1 MAADPLENDELLLLK
16 KRARRRLV
24 GAVAFMVIALVVLSS
39 VMESRPL
46 PAEQKPVTVAID
58 GLSGP
63 AAVTAPNAFAS
74 PTESGAVASEAAAGR
89 TPAIAPS
96 ATGTGSAAKVTI
108 GAEPA
113 RAPAATSS
121 PRESNEP
128 KPTTARS
135 SRDDRHATGNPDKK
149 PLAAKET
156 GRAGVKPTE
165 PGKAGGLSS
174 SVVALSDAGKAAE
187 LQRKL
192 KDKGLS
198 AYTEQVQVGGKTLTR
213 VRIGPY
219 ATRAE
224 LDKAR
229 AKLALMG
236 L

>member
-1 MAADPLENDELLLLK
+1 MAADPLENNELLLLK

-46 PAEQKPVTVAID
+46 PAEQKPVKVAID
-58 GLSGP
+58 GLSSP
-63 AAVTAPNAFAS
+63 AAANAPNAFAS
-74 PTESGAVASEAAAGR
+74 PAETGTVASEAAPAR
-89 TPAIAPS
+89 TPANVPTTVGAE
-96 ATGTGSAAKVTI
+96 ATGGS
-108 GAEPA
+108 EPA
-113 RAPAATSS
+113 RTPAVSAS
-121 PRESNEP
+121 PR
-128 KPTTARS
+128 KPNMPTSTPARS
-135 SRDDRHATGNPDKK
+135 TRDERNAAAADKK
-149 PLAAKET
+149 PAAAKDT
-156 GRAGVKPTE
+156 GKTGVKATAPA
-165 PGKAGGLSS
+165 KAAGLSS
-174 SVVALSDAGKAAE
+174 SVIALSDAGKAAE

-192 KDKGLS
+192 RDKGLS

>member
-24 GAVAFMVIALVVLSS
+24 GAVAFMLVALVVLSS

-46 PAEQKPVTVAID
+46 PTAQPAVKVAID
-58 GLSGP
+58 GLGSKAESTP
-63 AAVTAPNAFAS
+63 PNAFVSPADSAS
-74 PTESGAVASEAAAGR
+74 ASEGLAVRTPQNAVAAPETAVATAAAKAALGGADHPPVQAAPPSR
-89 TPAIAPS
+89 PKDPAGS
-96 ATGTGSAAKVTI
+96 TGKA
-108 GAEPA
+108 
-113 RAPAATSS
+113 AATSQAKKTS
-121 PRESNEP
+121 TPQ
-128 KPTTARS
+128 
-135 SRDDRHATGNPDKK
+135 DDKK
-149 PLAAKET
+149 PAEAAKS
-156 GRAGVKPTE
+156 GS
-165 PGKAGGLSS
+165 LSA
-174 SVVALSDAGKAAE
+174 SVIALSDAGKATE

-192 KDKGLS
+192 KARGLN

-213 VRIGPY
+213 VRLGPY

>member
-24 GAVAFMVIALVVLSS
+24 GAVAFMMVALVVLSS

-46 PAEQKPVTVAID
+46 PTEQKVVQVAID
-58 GLSGP
+58 GLSSPP
-63 AAVTAPNAFAS
+63 ASPAPNAFNAPGDDAVLAS
-74 PTESGAVASEAAAGR
+74 DAGAAAFVP
-89 TPAIAPS
+89 PARK
-96 ATGTGSAAKVTI
+96 ATGT
-108 GAEPA
+108 AEPLPTPQ
-113 RAPAATSS
+113 PAAHQPPASRLPPPVITKVEGRTAASPEKKSGVGKDSS
-121 PRESNEP
+121 
-128 KPTTARS
+128 K
-135 SRDDRHATGNPDKK
+135 
-149 PLAAKET
+149 LV
-156 GRAGVKPTE
+156 VKSAVP
-165 PGKAGGLSS
+165 PKAGGLSA
-174 SVVALSDAGKAAE
+174 SVIALSDAGKAAE

-192 KDKGLS
+192 RAKGLS

-219 ATRAE
+219 ATRDE

>member
-1 MAADPLENDELLLLK
+1 MAADPLENNELLLLK

-46 PAEQKPVTVAID
+46 PAEQKPVKVAID

-63 AAVTAPNAFAS
+63 AAVNAPNAFAS
-74 PTESGAVASEAAAGR
+74 PAETGTVASEAAPAR
-89 TPAIAPS
+89 TPAHEPASVGAEVSGGSEAVHTPAVSAPPRQPNVP
-96 ATGTGSAAKVTI
+96 TGTPVRSTRDERNTAATEKKPAAAKDSAKPGVK
-108 GAEPA
+108 APVPA
-113 RAPAATSS
+113 RAA
-121 PRESNEP
+121 
-128 KPTTARS
+128 
-135 SRDDRHATGNPDKK
+135 
-149 PLAAKET
+149 
-156 GRAGVKPTE
+156 
-165 PGKAGGLSS
+165 GLSS
-174 SVVALSDAGKAAE
+174 SVIALSDAARAAE

-192 KDKGLS
+192 RDKGLS